1 MRSVLRSAKSA
12 YWVAWVTLASL
23 TMYPVVAGYRPVNYV
38 AIIDCVAI
46 GLMIG
51 AVCFLIGR
59 TVERRALRRKIE
71 AIMDSVD
78 VPPVPRVVLQF
89 ESAYSHEN
97 AEAVRK
103 RFQAMYA
110 LGGVSYLGRHPDD
123 DS

>member
-12 YWVAWVTLASL
+12 FWVAWVTLGSL
-23 TMYPVVAGYRPVNYV
+23 TAYPVVTGYRPVNYV

-51 AVCFLIGR
+51 AACFLAGR
-59 TVERRALRRKIE
+59 TVERRAMRRKIE

-78 VPPVPRVVLQF
+78 VPPMLRVERTITDAQ
-89 ESAYSHEN
+89 

-103 RFQAMYA
+103 RFEAMYA
-110 LGGVSYLGRHPDD
+110 LGGVSYLGHHPSE